1 MRILKSK
8 DVKTYDYMNDTIST
22 LESDI
27 NNLRECLG
35 ETNKKVD
42 DLKATQDG
50 YSKSI
55 DTQLIKGELKGNVEG
70 DSGKIQ
76 NIESETI
83 TSNNIESNS
92 LKTNNFNSPSGNVTA
107 LHSNA
112 ITSNTITSNV
122 AIVDE
127 LEANSADIVNWNV
140 EELNA
145 NYIEASDV
153 TSSDINSSY
162 INNSEK
168 ITTNNLAVNKIDN
181 GEINSVSSNNT
192 FLSSS
197 NAVLDTIENGDIS
210 TSSIS
215 FEKNYVV
222 VETPVSDTNFNI
234 IKIPKVKTGY
244 YKVEY
249 RSLDNATLYFS
260 LIVNNTSDNIY
271 FSYSR
276 GDLQKYLDQV
286 VITNDELYAKTWFGG
301 NLYWQSSTLNN
312 NVAPMSFSDWP
323 IDLDKI
329 DYPIFETK
337 RRQATVY
344 TSYVNLNM
352 DSSSIGSALFRF
364 VETNDYKDAA
374 TSYNE
379 YAYDPNNDVDVVN
392 YVPNQD
398 VNKEAEVNFGKLTT
412 PVIDTDTIFLGNPL
426 ENQYVVSQS
435 TGGSLSFK
443 SPVDYTVPHEA
454 DKDDP
459 SLTTERRL
467 FNFSGS
473 ENIVKLGTV
482 TEGEWNAGKVVTSNA
497 DVTNANIATLNTTTI
512 ENSGDVHIAGDLT
525 VDGTTTTV
533 HTEEITTESD
543 TIVLRK
549 NAATAITPG
558 KVSGIEIEN
567 CNGDGKTVQLAV
579 DSSGTLRIGTDV
591 GVSGGN
597 NEALLTRDELENITD
612 SNILIWDASK
622 KFAKDSGYN
631 VSELINNFK
640 IVNSISEI
648 GLDTPTTTLETL
660 NKMPINYVAL
670 LKDVDV
676 TDSPL
681 TDATLILIKK
691 SDTYL
696 GIALKPDYT
705 YLFSNSTWINQKVN
719 FEDVNVS
726 GITIGTNNLKDNT
739 LSGDINL
746 TGNVV
751 VNNGLVIPTSSP
763 TNPVA
768 GSIWLEV

>member
-1 MRILKSK
+1 MRTLKSK
-8 DVKTYDYMNDTIST
+8 DAKTYDYMNDTIST
-22 LESDI
+22 LENGI

-42 DLKATQDG
+42 DLKATQEG

-55 DTQLIKGELKGNVEG
+55 TTSLINGELKGNVEG
-70 DSGKIQ
+70 SSGKIQ

-92 LKTNNFNSPSGNVTA
+92 LKTNNLNSPSGNVTA

-153 TSSDINSSY
+153 VSSDINSSY

-244 YKVEY
+244 YKIEY

-286 VITNDELYAKTWFGG
+286 VITNDELYVKTWFGG

-364 VETNDYKDAA
+364 VETNEYKDAI

-379 YAYDPNNDVDVVN
+379 YAYDPNNDVDVVS

-412 PVIDTDTIFLGNPL
+412 PVIDTDTLFLGNPL

-454 DKDDP
+454 DKDDS

-473 ENIVKLGTV
+473 ENIVKLGTI
-482 TEGEWNAGKVVTSNA
+482 TEGEWDAGKVVTSNA
-497 DVTNANIATLNTTTI
+497 DITNANITTLNTTTI

-549 NAATAITPG
+549 NATTAITPG

-631 VSELINNFK
+631 VSELIINFK

-660 NKMPINYVAL
+660 NKMPSDYVAL

-681 TDATLILIKK
+681 SDATLILIKK

-696 GIALKPDYT
+696 GIALKPNYT
-705 YLFSNSTWINQKVN
+705 YLFSNSTWVNQKAN
-719 FEDVNVS
+719 FEDVSVS

-751 VNNGLVIPTSSP
+751 VNNGLVIPTTEP